1 MFKKAFASATF
12 CNSSSFHAASQPQC
26 SIATPLPIK
35 EKTIFLVKGSEGKK
49 KISHAPKDSEAR
61 EMTNG
66 GERSVSHHQ
75 TMNE

>member
-1 MFKKAFASATF
+1 MQLYSMFKKAVCIHQHHFR
-12 CNSSSFHAASQPQC
+12 QQQQLLR
-26 SIATPLPIK
+26 SIGTPLPIK
-35 EKTIFLVKGSEGKK
+35 EENIFLVKGSEGKK
-49 KISHAPKDSEAR
+49 IICAPKDLEAR